1 MCYPNNYFYYTERI
15 NLIAK
20 YTNDFKYFFVWG
32 GGTFLRI
39 LYNDLICYIKSAKN
53 ISNLSG

>member
-1 MCYPNNYFYYTERI
+1 MCYPNNYFYYTQRI

-32 GGTFLRI
+32 GGPFWEFCTMIWF
-39 LYNDLICYIKSAKN
+39 AT
-53 ISNLSG
+53 